1 MRARINKD
9 GGKKSGFG
17 EIWRLL
23 KIARP
28 ESKALSFAFFFLVV
42 SSSMTMAVPFF
53 IGKIWTVQLKVRP
66 KVVANCSA
74 SACPCF
80 TRLSRGILLLGA
92 GANYGRIIILR
103 IVGEQIVARLRS
115 KPFRRTF
122 VQDAE
127 FFDENRVGALISRVS
142 SDTIIVG
149 KSITQNL
156 SDGLRAGVSGAA
168 GFNLLAYTCKPR
180 PGRPNLC
187 W

>member
-1 MRARINKD
+1 MSPRINKD

-23 KIARP
+23 RIARP

-42 SSSMTMAVPFF
+42 SSSMTMAVPLS
-53 IGKIWTVQLKVRP
+53 IVRP
-66 KVVANCSA
+66 KVAANCSA

-92 GANYGRIIILR
+92 GANYGRIIIIR

-127 FFDENRVGALISRVS
+127 FCDANRVGALISRVS

-187 W
+187 L